1 MEEWKEYKL
10 GDLYDVHNGLSKG
23 GKFFGSGYPFLSF
36 KTVFN
41 NYFLPSVLPD
51 LVQSDQKEQS
61 GYDIKRGDVFVTRT
75 SETPEELGMSSV
87 ALKDYPFA
95 TYNGFTKRLRPKDT
109 SIIYPE
115 FIGYYLRST
124 HFRAFFYGL
133 ASSMSTRAS
142 LANGD
147 LLEMRVF
154 LPTFARQKKIAKI
167 LKSLDDKI
175 EVNRRI
181 NDNLEQQAQALFKS
195 WFVDFEPFKD
205 GEFVESELGM
215 IPKGW
220 RVVSLDEMTSKFG
233 TGLNPRKNF
242 KLGEGNNYYVTIKNM
257 GNNRVYL
264 DEKCD
269 KITDDAIE
277 KINKRSKLQK
287 GDLLFSG
294 IGTIGRVAMITE
306 TPTNW
311 NTSESVFNMHP
322 EEGFSTEFLYI
333 LLLSDMFQS
342 YVKIHAQGGVQQ
354 GIRMASLKQYQMAL
368 PDKKIMAAFDN
379 VAIPIISQIKEKDKE
394 NDRLASLRDTLLPR
408 LMSGELKVLNK
419 LSVASAERI

>member
-1 MEEWKEYKL
+1 MMEEWKEYKL

-41 NYFLPSVLPD
+41 NYFLPPVLPD
-51 LVQSDQKEQS
+51 MVQSNEKEQG

-95 TYNGFTKRLRPKDT
+95 TYNGFTKRLRPKET

-124 HFRAFFYGL
+124 KFRALFYGL

-147 LLEMRVF
+147 LLGMKVF
-154 LPTFARQKKIAKI
+154 LPTFSTQEKIASI

-175 EVNRRI
+175 EVNRKI
-181 NDNLEQQAQALFKS
+181 NENLEQQAQALFKS
-195 WFVDFEPFKD
+195 WFVDFEPFKN

-220 RVVSLDEMTSKFG
+220 RVGTLGDICAQSSEKVGIRNDIKVLSPVTTGCLMLSEEYFTKQVFSESIAKYKVVKRGAFAYNPARVNIGSLGRNEYDFDGCVSPVYVVFECKDGYANYFDLYRTTERFKTEVLLRAIGGVRQS
-233 TGLNPRKNF
+233 LNYTDFAMIQTIIAPQETIDAFNPMFEKI
-242 KLGEGNNYYVTIKNM
+242 KVTQKHLETE
-257 GNNRVYL
+257 NNR
-264 DEKCD
+264 
-269 KITDDAIE
+269 
-277 KINKRSKLQK
+277 
-287 GDLLFSG
+287 
-294 IGTIGRVAMITE
+294 
-306 TPTNW
+306 
-311 NTSESVFNMHP
+311 
-322 EEGFSTEFLYI
+322 
-333 LLLSDMFQS
+333 
-342 YVKIHAQGGVQQ
+342 
-354 GIRMASLKQYQMAL
+354 
-368 PDKKIMAAFDN
+368 
-379 VAIPIISQIKEKDKE
+379 
-394 NDRLASLRDTLLPR
+394 LAELRDTLLPK
-408 LMSGELKVLNK
+408 LMSGELKVNEI
-419 LSVASAERI
+419 A

>member
-220 RVVSLDEMTSKFG
+220 RVESLSSIADYVNGLAMQRYRPKDGENGLPVLKIKELGQGNFDTNSEFCSPSLIGEKYIIDDGDIIFSWSG
-233 TGLNPRKNF
+233 TLMVKIWCGGRCGLNQHLFNVVANNHPKWFVYQWTKHHLDNF
-242 KLGEGNNYYVTIKNM
+242 IRIAKDKAVTMGHIKRGELDKAKVLVPDSPVMKKLSNLMKPIHHQWISNNQ
-257 GNNRVYL
+257 
-264 DEKCD
+264 ES
-269 KITDDAIE
+269 
-277 KINKRSKLQK
+277 RSLAELR
-287 GDLLFSG
+287 D
-294 IGTIGRVAMITE
+294 
-306 TPTNW
+306 
-311 NTSESVFNMHP
+311 
-322 EEGFSTEFLYI
+322 I
-333 LLLSDMFQS
+333 LLP
-342 YVKIHAQGGVQQ
+342 K
-354 GIRMASLKQYQMAL
+354 
-368 PDKKIMAAFDN
+368 
-379 VAIPIISQIKEKDKE
+379 
-394 NDRLASLRDTLLPR
+394 
-408 LMSGELKVLNK
+408 LMSGELRVPDTDLINEMLEKGI
-419 LSVASAERI
+419 R

>member
-41 NYFLPSVLPD
+41 NYFLPPVLPD
-51 LVQSDQKEQS
+51 LVQSDEKEQG

-124 HFRAFFYGL
+124 KFRALFYGL

-147 LLEMRVF
+147 LLGMKVF
-154 LPTFARQKKIAKI
+154 LPTFSTQEKIASI

-175 EVNRRI
+175 EVNRKI
-181 NDNLEQQAQALFKS
+181 NENLEQQAQALFKS
-195 WFVDFEPFKD
+195 WFVDFEPFKN

-220 RVVSLDEMTSKFG
+220 RVGTLGEVLNLRKDSYKKGSDLTLPYMPIDIIPMHSLGVNEFKDNKEAQSSLQTFEKNDIIIGAMRVYFHRVVIAPCKGITRNTCFVLKPKNNIMWAYCILECNQDEAINYANRTSKGSTMPYAVWENGFADYSIVI
-233 TGLNPRKNF
+233 P
-242 KLGEGNNYYVTIKNM
+242 
-257 GNNRVYL
+257 L
-264 DEKCD
+264 DSVLEMFNLLVSP
-269 KITDDAIE
+269 ILE
-277 KINKRSKLQK
+277 KIRDSYK
-287 GDLLFSG
+287 
-294 IGTIGRVAMITE
+294 
-306 TPTNW
+306 
-311 NTSESVFNMHP
+311 ES
-322 EEGFSTEFLYI
+322 
-333 LLLSDMFQS
+333 
-342 YVKIHAQGGVQQ
+342 
-354 GIRMASLKQYQMAL
+354 R
-368 PDKKIMAAFDN
+368 
-379 VAIPIISQIKEKDKE
+379 
-394 NDRLASLRDTLLPR
+394 RLAELRDTLLPK
-408 LMSGELKVLNK
+408 LMSGELKVNE
-419 LSVASAERI
+419 VEI

>member
-41 NYFLPSVLPD
+41 NYFLPPVLPD
-51 LVQSDQKEQS
+51 LVQSDEKEQG

-124 HFRAFFYGL
+124 KFRAIFYGL

-147 LLEMRVF
+147 LLGMKVF
-154 LPTFARQKKIAKI
+154 LPTFSTQEKIASI

-175 EVNRRI
+175 EVNRKI
-181 NDNLEQQAQALFKS
+181 NENLEQQAQALFKS
-195 WFVDFEPFKD
+195 WFVDFEPFKN

-220 RVVSLDEMTSKFG
+220 RVGTLGEVLNLRKDSYKKGSDLTLPYMPIDIIPMHSLGVNEFKDNKEAQSSLQTFEKNDIIIGAMRVYFHRVVIAPCKGITRNTCFVLKPKNNIMWAYCILECNQDEAINYANRTSKGSTMPYAVWENGFADYSIVI
-233 TGLNPRKNF
+233 P
-242 KLGEGNNYYVTIKNM
+242 
-257 GNNRVYL
+257 L
-264 DEKCD
+264 DSVLEMFNLLVSP
-269 KITDDAIE
+269 ILE
-277 KINKRSKLQK
+277 KIRDSYK
-287 GDLLFSG
+287 
-294 IGTIGRVAMITE
+294 
-306 TPTNW
+306 
-311 NTSESVFNMHP
+311 ES
-322 EEGFSTEFLYI
+322 
-333 LLLSDMFQS
+333 
-342 YVKIHAQGGVQQ
+342 
-354 GIRMASLKQYQMAL
+354 R
-368 PDKKIMAAFDN
+368 
-379 VAIPIISQIKEKDKE
+379 
-394 NDRLASLRDTLLPR
+394 RLAELRDTLLPK
-408 LMSGELKVLNK
+408 LMSGELKVNEIEK
-419 LSVASAERI
+419 